1 MCLAVY
7 IASDADL
14 PLIEW
19 NEESPEF
26 NVTPVREGEQLVTN
40 QFNKSN
46 VAYVGSYQG
55 CSCGFVIE
63 PDDSPWEEDELCERS
78 VRQLG
83 DYIEALLPFGTVELY
98 ACWGGDEGT
107 EPESRIDVTIDHFRG
122 SKFSFE
128 EKQFITVVG
137 N

>member
-7 IASDADL
+7 IASDANL
-14 PLIEW
+14 PLIGWDEKT
-19 NEESPEF
+19 PAF
-26 NVTPVREGEQLVTN
+26 NVAPVRDDERLVTK
-40 QFNKSN
+40 QFTKRN
-46 VAYVGSYQG
+46 VAYAGSYQG
-55 CSCGFVIE
+55 CSCGFVID

-83 DYIEALLPFGTVELY
+83 DYIEALLPSGTVELY
-98 ACWGGDEGT
+98 TCWGGDEWT
-107 EPESRIDVTIDHFRG
+107 EPESRINVTIDHFRG
-122 SKFSFE
+122 PKFSFE